1 MPATCVTAP
10 MMLDTTLGQC
20 LDQEFVDVLKASSD
34 QLLRTVADALPGGS
48 VSVFDRQ
55 YRYIFAAG
63 SGLFQ
68 AGLKP
73 DQLIGLTL
81 RDVFGAEA
89 HRVES
94 YCEQAFAGKRVSLD
108 LAVFGRVYALTVAPV
123 SDLADAIVVL
133 AQDVTVARGELRRH
147 EVAEQ
152 ALEQA
157 NRQKD
162 VFLATVLHE
171 LRQPLGPLRFGLEL
185 LKREPVTSTQQRSV
199 AAMERQVQQLER
211 LLMDLTELAAKGQ
224 GELELRLERVDV
236 FEVLRDVLQE
246 GEALMRAQKHQ
257 LLCHLPP
264 SVHVLADAG
273 RLRQV
278 FSNLL
283 LNAAKYTDAGGR
295 IVVSATADDSE
306 VAISIADNGRGID
319 PATLPHIFELFVQ
332 EDARGAGMG
341 VGLHIVRQ
349 IVGKHG
355 GRVEARSQG
364 KGLGSEFIV
373 RLPTRTLENP
383 KLDSGSQVSGLA
395 SEL

>member
-1 MPATCVTAP
+1 
-10 MMLDTTLGQC
+10 ML
-20 LDQEFVDVLKASSD
+20 LDSVSRAVLDRGSVDVLKASSD
-34 QLLRTVADALPGGS
+34 QLLRTVAEALPGGS

-55 YRYIFAAG
+55 HRYIFAAG
-63 SGLFQ
+63 SGILQ
-68 AGLKP
+68 AGLTP
-73 DQLIGLTL
+73 DRLIGLTL

-89 HRVES
+89 LRVES
-94 YCEQAFAGKRVSLD
+94 YYDRAFAGERVSLD
-108 LAVFGRVYALTVAPV
+108 LAAFGRIYALTVAPV
-123 SDLADAIVVL
+123 SELAEAIVVL

-157 NRQKD
+157 NRHKD

-185 LKREPVTSTQQRSV
+185 LKQETVTSTRQQRSV

-211 LLMDLTELAAKGQ
+211 LLMDLTELASKGQ

-246 GEALMRAQKHQ
+246 GEALMRAQKHEVVC
-257 LLCHLPP
+257 LLPAP
-264 SVHVLADAG
+264 VYVSADAG

-283 LNAAKYTDAGGR
+283 VNAAKYTDTGGR
-295 IVVSATADDSE
+295 IVVTAQSEDSE

-319 PATLPHIFELFVQ
+319 PAALPHIFELFVQ
-332 EDARGAGMG
+332 EDAQGAGMG

-349 IVGKHG
+349 IVDKAWRP
-355 GRVEARSQG
+355 GRGPQSGQG
-364 KGLGSEFIV
+364 PRQRV
-373 RLPTRTLENP
+373 HRPP
-383 KLDSGSQVSGLA
+383 AD
-395 SEL
+395 

>member
-1 MPATCVTAP
+1 
-10 MMLDTTLGQC
+10 
-20 LDQEFVDVLKASSD
+20 VDVLKASSD

-55 YRYIFAAG
+55 HRYIFAAG
-63 SGLFQ
+63 SGLSH

-73 DQLIGLTL
+73 EQLIGLTL

-89 HRVES
+89 HRVEAH
-94 YCEQAFAGKRVSLD
+94 YEQAFAGERVSLE
-108 LAVFGRVYALTVAPV
+108 LAVFGRIYALTVAPV
-123 SDLADAIVVL
+123 SELADAIVVL
-133 AQDVTVARGELRRH
+133 AQDVTSARGELRRH

-162 VFLATVLHE
+162 FFLAAVLHE

-185 LKREPVTSTQQRSV
+185 LKQEPTTSGRQQRSV

-211 LLMDLTELAAKGQ
+211 LLMDLTELASKGQ
-224 GELELRLERVDV
+224 GELELRLERVDA

-246 GEALMRAQKHQ
+246 GEALMRSHKHEVVC
-257 LLCHLPP
+257 LLPTAVYV
-264 SVHVLADAG
+264 SADAG

-283 LNAAKYTDAGGR
+283 MNAAKYTDTGGR
-295 IVVSATADDSE
+295 IVVSATFDESE

-319 PATLPHIFELFVQ
+319 PAALPHIFELFVQ
-332 EDARGAGMG
+332 EDAQGAGMG

-349 IVGKHG
+349 IVAKHG
-355 GRVEARSQG
+355 GRVEAHSRG

-373 RLPTRTLENP
+373 RLPIRN
-383 KLDSGSQVSGLA
+383 SSRS
-395 SEL
+395 

>member
-1 MPATCVTAP
+1 
-10 MMLDTTLGQC
+10 
-20 LDQEFVDVLKASSD
+20 
-34 QLLRTVADALPGGS
+34 
-48 VSVFDRQ
+48 
-55 YRYIFAAG
+55 
-63 SGLFQ
+63 
-68 AGLKP
+68 
-73 DQLIGLTL
+73 
-81 RDVFGAEA
+81 
-89 HRVES
+89 
-94 YCEQAFAGKRVSLD
+94 
-108 LAVFGRVYALTVAPV
+108 VYALTVAPI

-157 NRQKD
+157 NHQKD
-162 VFLATVLHE
+162 AFLATVLHE

-185 LKREPVTSTQQRSV
+185 LKQETIASPRHQRAV
-199 AAMERQVQQLER
+199 AAMERQVLQLER
-211 LLMDLTELAAKGQ
+211 LLMDLTELASKGQ
-224 GELELRLERVDV
+224 GELELRLESIDV

-246 GEALMRAQKHQ
+246 GEALMRAAGHQ
-257 LLCHLPP
+257 VSCRLPAP
-264 SVHVLADAG
+264 VYVPADAG

-283 LNAAKYTDAGGR
+283 MNAAKYTDPGGQV
-295 IVVSATADDSE
+295 VVSATADSSE

-319 PATLPHIFELFVQ
+319 PDTLPHIFELFVQ

-349 IVGKHG
+349 IVARHG

-373 RLPTRTLENP
+373 RLPTRAPEPVT
-383 KLDSGSQVSGLA
+383 
-395 SEL
+395 

>member
-1 MPATCVTAP
+1 
-10 MMLDTTLGQC
+10 MMLDSASDRVLRSGS
-20 LDQEFVDVLKASSD
+20 VDVLKASSD

-55 YRYIFAAG
+55 HRYIFAAG

-68 AGLKP
+68 AGLRP
-73 DQLIGLTL
+73 EQLIGLTL

-89 HRVES
+89 QRVES
-94 YCEQAFAGKRVSLD
+94 HYDQAFAGERVSLD
-108 LAVFGRVYALTVAPV
+108 LAAFGRIYALTVAPV
-123 SDLADAIVVL
+123 SELAEAIVVL

-152 ALEQA
+152 ALEEV

-171 LRQPLGPLRFGLEL
+171 LRQPLGPLRFGLEM
-185 LKREPVTSTQQRSV
+185 LKQEPVASARQQRSV
-199 AAMERQVQQLER
+199 AAMERQIQQLER
-211 LLMDLTELAAKGQ
+211 LLMDLTELASKGH
-224 GELELRLERVDV
+224 GDLELRLERVDV

-246 GEALMRAQKHQ
+246 DEALMRARNHEVLCQ
-257 LLCHLPP
+257 LPAA
-264 SVHVLADAG
+264 VHVRADAG

-283 LNAAKYTDAGGR
+283 MNAAKYTDAGGR
-295 IVVSATADDSE
+295 IVVSATSDDSE

-319 PATLPHIFELFVQ
+319 PGTLPHIFELFVQ
-332 EDARGAGMG
+332 EDAQGAGMG

-355 GRVEARSQG
+355 GGVEAHSLG
-364 KGLGSEFIV
+364 KGHGSEFIV
-373 RLPTRTLENP
+373 RLPISR
-383 KLDSGSQVSGLA
+383 
-395 SEL
+395 